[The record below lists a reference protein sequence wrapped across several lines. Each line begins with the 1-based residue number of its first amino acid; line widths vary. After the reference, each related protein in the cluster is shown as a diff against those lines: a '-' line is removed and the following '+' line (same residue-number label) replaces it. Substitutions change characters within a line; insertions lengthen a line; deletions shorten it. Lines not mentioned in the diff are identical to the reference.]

1 MYLTGRPD
9 NLVNLQAI
17 VNPEYTD
24 VDADVDAE
32 EQETLTEDMA
42 DYLQSIID

>member
-1 MYLTGRPD
+1 MRYLRATSGAR
-9 NLVNLQAI
+9 AT

-24 VDADVDAE
+24 VDAVDHE
-32 EQETLTEDMA
+32 EQETLIENVA